1 MFYSYYLWLFYRDEL
16 TLDNN
21 DVFVDFTDINTTDS
35 IEFKEKITG
44 QTRHNDTKNVEIILP
59 LKYLSNFNEPL
70 KHH

>member
-1 MFYSYYLWLFYRDEL
+1 MMLLLILLILILLLQLSL
-16 TLDNN
+16 
-21 DVFVDFTDINTTDS
+21 
-35 IEFKEKITG
+35 KKKITG